1 MQLVSFRKTKKN
13 CLGLRMGEDVV
24 NITEAGGPSDLD
36 SVLKEGP
43 EAMADLKRFGEN
55 AKAKIAYT
63 EIKEFLSP
71 VRSPSKVIAA
81 GLNYKD
87 HATEV
92 NHHDTPT
99 HPHLFSRYPT
109 SWVAHNQAIIKPKSS
124 PALDYEGEVAV
135 IIGKAG
141 RRISKDNALSHVAGY
156 SIFNEG
162 SVRDVQMRTPQ
173 WTMGKNFD
181 RSGSFGPYFVSADEL
196 PEGAS
201 GLQIQTRLN
210 GKVLQDANTS
220 DMIFDV
226 VALIEICSEAFELRP
241 GDVIL
246 SGTPAGIGGMR
257 TPPIF
262 MQPGDFCEISVEG
275 IGVLSNPIEAEA

>member
-1 MQLVSFRKTKKN
+1 MQIVSFRHNNKN
-13 CLGLRMGEDVV
+13 CLGLRIDDDVA
-24 NITEAGGPSDLD
+24 NITEAGGPEDLD
-36 SVLKEGP
+36 SVLKSGP
-43 EAMADLKRFGEN
+43 EAVAELKKYGEN
-55 AKAKIAYT
+55 AKSRIAYA
-63 EIKEFLSP
+63 EITEFLSP
-71 VRSPSKVIAA
+71 VRLPSKVIAA

-92 NHHDTPT
+92 SHHETPT

-141 RRISKDNALSHVAGY
+141 RRISKENALSHVAGY

-181 RSGSFGPYFVSADEL
+181 SSGSFGPCFVTADAL
-196 PEGAS
+196 PKGAS
-201 GLQIQTRLN
+201 GLKIQTRLN
-210 GKVLQDANTS
+210 GELLQDANTR

-226 VALIEICSEAFELRP
+226 ATLIEICSEAFELRP

-246 SGTPAGIGGMR
+246 SGTPSGIGGMR
-257 TPPIF
+257 KPPIF
-262 MQPGDFCEISVEG
+262 MQAGDVCEISVEG
-275 IGVLSNPIEAEA
+275 IGVLSNPVKAEA